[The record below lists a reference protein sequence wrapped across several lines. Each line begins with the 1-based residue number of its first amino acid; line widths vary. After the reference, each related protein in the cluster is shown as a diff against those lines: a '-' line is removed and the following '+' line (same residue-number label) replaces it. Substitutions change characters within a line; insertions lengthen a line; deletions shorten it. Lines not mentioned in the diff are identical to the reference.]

1 MPHHKTAQ
9 ISLPRTLINQLLTHA
24 QSGNGDEVCGFIAGQ
39 GGEPVKTYPVPNIAT
54 PADKRFEMEPSA
66 QVDAIKIMREQGEDI
81 FAIYHSHPTSEA
93 TPSQTDIAEFN
104 YPEALCMI
112 ISLNIQG
119 VLEIRAYRIEKEQ
132 VFEVTIEAI

>member
-1 MPHHKTAQ
+1 MTQHKTEQ
-9 ISLPRTLINQLLTHA
+9 ISLPRTIINQLLTHA
-24 QSGNGDEVCGFIAGQ
+24 QSGNGDEVCGFIASQ
-39 GGEPVKTYPVPNIAT
+39 NGEPVKTYPVPNIAT
-54 PADKRFEMEPSA
+54 PADKQFEMEPSA
-66 QVDAIKIMREQGEDI
+66 QIDAIKIMREQGEEI

-112 ISLNIQG
+112 ISLDIQG